1 MQISA
6 HLRFAGFV
14 LCLTVAGAPD
24 AWSLS
29 KEEAIENCRAT
40 VGRPIVQS
48 CMRGGSG
55 NIEACRQLATPQVRS
70 CVISALNA
78 ANGRANIPVAAPKE
92 TKSPDAESLANA
104 LPAGLVAPPRTV
116 SDITAILD
124 SEKPDPQ
131 KISQRKAAA
140 DATPAGG
147 ASRQDLARFYYDR
160 GNARAQLGRLN
171 ESILDA
177 NKAVEI
183 GKGAVDLNLFGRLLQ
198 FLGLQYAAAG
208 DPKKGLT
215 VFQRQIKET
224 NAPGAKGYL
233 FGGHRQISMF
243 LIQMGDVAQA
253 DTYLGRNTALIQE
266 ARTSGLPG
274 WRSSYAIRGQAWN
287 RIRISS
293 RHDFRGAGP
302 IPRC

>member
-1 MQISA
+1 MSGTQSISA
-6 HLRFAGFV
+6 FYACDTAKSLMGHVAAGLIALFAV
-14 LCLTVAGAPD
+14 LTGSEPASA
-24 AWSLS
+24 LS
-29 KEEAIENCRAT
+29 KEQAIEHCRQTVGSPIVRACMQGMGKGGDREANLATCRAG
-40 VGRPIVQS
+40 VLPK
-48 CMRGGSG
+48 MK
-55 NIEACRQLATPQVRS
+55 A
-70 CVISALNA
+70 CVIAALNA
-78 ANGRANIPVAAPKE
+78 ANGRANVAIELYKNGKPKADAVAPG
-92 TKSPDAESLANA
+92 NA
-104 LPAGLVAPPRTV
+104 LPAGFVAPPRTV

-131 KISQRKAAA
+131 KIAQRKAAA

-171 ESILDA
+171 ESIVDA

-183 GKGAVDLNLFGRLLQ
+183 GRGAVDLNLFGRLLQ

-208 DPKKGLT
+208 DPKKGLI

-243 LIQMGDVAQA
+243 LIQ
-253 DTYLGRNTALIQE
+253 
-266 ARTSGLPG
+266 
-274 WRSSYAIRGQAWN
+274 
-287 RIRISS
+287 
-293 RHDFRGAGP
+293 
-302 IPRC
+302 